1 MLALPTELLAT
12 TQPLSLTAWLLVAAI
27 GAIDLG
33 LTVWALVDIVRRPRV
48 TGGYKWMW
56 VIVVLAIEPI
66 GALVYLA
73 LGRAEAPFAD
83 ATPTTPEAHQRA
95 VNAADVLYGGRH
107 TASASNR
114 DQAGATTQA
123 DERGTPDTGDRPTG
137 AGKGDE

>member
-73 LGRAEAPFAD
+73 LGRAETPFAD

-95 VNAADVLYGGRH
+95 VNAADVLYGERH

-123 DERGTPDTGDRPTG
+123 DKRGTPETGDRPRDVG
-137 AGKGDE
+137 EGDE